1 MATVQIISKSEVSY
15 NTVNVTEGTISS
27 STLLTG
33 KVKASQEQY
42 VYFDS
47 SKGTSARP
55 TVAVGI
61 VTTGQQL
68 VQYDSTAAQAAYDTT
83 VRGLNKVGRQ
93 IDYLKNTV
101 ICQQH
106 QLVLMK
112 KLVRKQQLLLS

>member
-1 MATVQIISKSEVSY
+1 MMWQQSKSSVKSEVSY

-55 TVAVGI
+55 TVAVGDKS
-61 VTTGQQL
+61 QQVNNL
-68 VQYDSTAAQAAYDTT
+68 FNMT
-83 VRGLNKVGRQ
+83 
-93 IDYLKNTV
+93 
-101 ICQQH
+101 
-106 QLVLMK
+106 QLRHKQLTIQLFVDLI
-112 KLVRKQQLLLS
+112 KLDAKLTI